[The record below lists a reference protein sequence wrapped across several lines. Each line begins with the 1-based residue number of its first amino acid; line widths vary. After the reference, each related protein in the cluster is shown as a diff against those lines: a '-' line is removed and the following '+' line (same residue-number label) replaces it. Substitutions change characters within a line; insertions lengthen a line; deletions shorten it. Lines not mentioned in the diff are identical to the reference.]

1 MPGLQATVFVLHSAT
16 DFEIMFYIQRF
27 SYVLVVLPNGVLSWA
42 QVLDLR
48 VYLQLRFARALG

>member
-1 MPGLQATVFVLHSAT
+1 MPGLQAAFFVLHSAT

-27 SYVLVVLPNGVLSWA
+27 LSVLVVLPNGVLSWA